1 MLSIKSPVGPTN
13 FLQKGSGAGRMVSG
27 FMGKSG
33 GPIRGVTLRADL
45 QPIAAA
51 KGNSLERK

>member
-1 MLSIKSPVGPTN
+1 MLSIKSPVGMTN
-13 FLQKGSGAGRMVSG
+13 FMQKGSGAGRMVSG
-27 FMGKSG
+27 FMGKGS

-51 KGNSLERK
+51 KVNTLERK